1 MFKKVSVLL
10 LIVAFLFGA
19 VAPVQASAATSMSR
33 LYVVH
38 GINGVDLGLGS
49 ALPVD
54 VYVEGVGCALKGF
67 TFRQVAG
74 PLSLPAGSYNISIK
88 LANAAAPCTGATAI
102 GPAAFNLM
110 GGKTNTIVAHLTASG
125 APSATMFENK
135 VSRPAPGMTRISL
148 AHAAFAPAVDAKIS
162 RLFGTTVTV
171 PNVINGQQASLDT
184 RAGIYSASL
193 NLAGTSTRVFGPA
206 YFLGLPSVGTFGYVV
221 GSAANGLYLVKINIW
236 TR

>member
-1 MFKKVSVLL
+1 MLKKISVLL
-10 LIVAFLFGA
+10 LVLAFIFGA
-19 VAPVQASAATSMSR
+19 AAPVKAATSMST

-74 PLSLPAGSYNISIK
+74 PLSLPMGTYNISIK
-88 LANAAAPCTGATAI
+88 LADAAAPCSGPTAI

-110 GGKTNTIVAHLTASG
+110 GGQTNTIVAHLTAAG
-125 APSATMFENK
+125 APSATLFNNK
-135 VSRPAPGMTRISL
+135 VSRTQFGQARISL

-162 RLFGTTVTV
+162 RLFGATATV
-171 PNVINGQQASLDT
+171 PSVTNGQQAALDT
-184 RAGIYSASL
+184 RAGIYGVSL
-193 NLAGTSTRVFGPA
+193 NLAGTNTRVFGPA
-206 YFLGLPSVGTFGYVV
+206 YLLGLPRVATFGYVV
-221 GSAANGLYLVKINIW
+221 GSAANGLYLVKFNIF

>member
-1 MFKKVSVLL
+1 MLKKLSLL
-10 LIVAFLFGA
+10 LLVVAFLFGA
-19 VAPVQASAATSMSR
+19 AAPVKAASSMST

-49 ALPVD
+49 SLPVD

-88 LANAAAPCTGATAI
+88 LANAAAPCSGATAI

-110 GGKTNTIVAHLTASG
+110 GGKTNTIVAHLTAAG
-125 APSATMFENK
+125 APSATLFENK
-135 VSRPAPGMTRISL
+135 TSRTQLGNTRISL
-148 AHAAFAPAVDAKIS
+148 AHAAFAPAVDAKIA
-162 RLFGTTVTV
+162 RLFGASTTV
-171 PNVINGQQASLDT
+171 PNVVNGQQASLDA
-184 RAGIYSASL
+184 RPGIYGISL
-193 NLAGTSTRVFGPA
+193 NLAGTNTRVFGPTYIWGFPQVA
-206 YFLGLPSVGTFGYVV
+206 TFGYVV
-221 GSAANGLYLVKINIW
+221 GSAANGLYLVKFSIW